1 MAKSPFM
8 TPYSQN
14 LTRPGMGKPVAQPA
28 PMSPAPQTGGG
39 DPMPA
44 SMVSQIGTMPQPPQM
59 GGAPGQMSGMPP
71 MPSMQQIMQILKG
84 RQGGSGLMRTAG
96 DAGGFSSPGGV
107 DGVGAYGNGGSSAFG
122 GFGPGYGGYGPETP
136 GYGGGLGWGYNSQ
149 PAPGMPSGL
158 NSSIPGM
165 TIGTPSTPATPG
177 PVGNVGRPGMGY
189 GPSVGTGYGGNAGSG
204 PAPGSDPNGYGGFAN
219 NGYGSMGY
227 GVTPG
232 GLAGYDSNG
241 NAVAAG
247 SAADTGGASS
257 SKIVCTAMN
266 EDYGF
271 GSFRQAIWLRHSA
284 GMTRAHER
292 GYHAIFRPLLAWARK
307 RATAPQRIVMAALED
322 IARMRTFDIRREAR
336 AGFWR
341 GLNRGR
347 VYRAI
352 LEPICYIVGRLAR

>member
-84 RQGGSGLMRTAG
+84 RQGGSGMMRTAG
-96 DAGGFSSPGGV
+96 DIGGPAGIDS
-107 DGVGAYGNGGSSAFG
+107 ANGLGG
-122 GFGPGYGGYGPETP
+122 GFGSGPSNGIGQSPSPSPGIAGLAGYSGISPFGAGFGQVTP
-136 GYGGGLGWGYNSQ
+136 G
-149 PAPGMPSGL
+149 
-158 NSSIPGM
+158 
-165 TIGTPSTPATPG
+165 TPATPSMPG
-177 PVGNVGRPGMGY
+177 PVANVGPIGRPGMGF

-292 GYHAIFRPLLAWARK
+292 GYHAIFRPMLAWARK

>member
-1 MAKSPFM
+1 MARPSPFM
-8 TPYSQN
+8 TPYNQN
-14 LTRPGMGKPVAQPA
+14 LTRPNSMRPVEMARPVAVARPVAQPA
-28 PMSPAPQTGGG
+28 PVAMPPQTGGL
-39 DPMPA
+39 DPRPTGA
-44 SMVSQIGTMPQPPQM
+44 SGGTMPQLPNI
-59 GGAPGQMSGMPP
+59 
-71 MPSMQQIMQILKG
+71 QQIMQILKG
-84 RQGGSGLMRTAG
+84 RSGGSGMMRTAG
-96 DAGGFSSPGGV
+96 DIGGPAGIDSANGLGHEFGSGPSNS
-107 DGVGAYGNGGSSAFG
+107 VGQPPSSAPGIEGLVGYSGISPFG
-122 GFGPGYGGYGPETP
+122 TGWGQVTP
-136 GYGGGLGWGYNSQ
+136 G
-149 PAPGMPSGL
+149 
-158 NSSIPGM
+158 
-165 TIGTPSTPATPG
+165 TPATPSMPG
-177 PVGNVGRPGMGY
+177 PVANVGNVGRPGMGY
-189 GPSVGTGYGGNAGSG
+189 GPSAGSSAGAG

-284 GMTRAHER
+284 GMSRAHER
-292 GYHAIFRPLLAWARK
+292 GYHAIFRPLLDWARK

-336 AGFWR
+336 AGVRR

>member
-1 MAKSPFM
+1 
-8 TPYSQN
+8 
-14 LTRPGMGKPVAQPA
+14 
-28 PMSPAPQTGGG
+28 
-39 DPMPA
+39 MPA

-71 MPSMQQIMQILKG
+71 MPSMQQIMQILRS
-84 RQGGSGLMRTAG
+84 RQGGGMMRTAG
-96 DAGGFSSPGGV
+96 ADAGGFGNPGPGIDSANGLGGSFGSGPSNGIGQSPSPSPGIAGLA
-107 DGVGAYGNGGSSAFG
+107 GYSGISPFGA
-122 GFGPGYGGYGPETP
+122 GFGQVTP
-136 GYGGGLGWGYNSQ
+136 
-149 PAPGMPSGL
+149 
-158 NSSIPGM
+158 
-165 TIGTPSTPATPG
+165 GTPSTPSMPG
-177 PVGNVGRPGMGY
+177 PVANIGRPGMGF
-189 GPSVGTGYGGNAGSG
+189 GPSGGTGYGGNAGSG

-292 GYHAIFRPLLAWARK
+292 GYHAIFRPMLAWARK

-336 AGFWR
+336 AGFRR